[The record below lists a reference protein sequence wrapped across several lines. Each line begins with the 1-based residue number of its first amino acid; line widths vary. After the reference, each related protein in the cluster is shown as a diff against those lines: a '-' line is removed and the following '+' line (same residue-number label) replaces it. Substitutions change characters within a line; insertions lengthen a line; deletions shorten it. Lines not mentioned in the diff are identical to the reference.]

1 MYHWSWICWGCH
13 TTARCVLLII
23 ASKTKFRGDEIGS
36 LKYVN
41 DLFWQSNP
49 LAVIGTHLVH
59 VYPTSMNIFPGLNLA
74 GINGWPQYSR
84 RIGMTHLIVVYLLD
98 RTSLK
103 GTWDIL
109 KSLIQ
114 IMPIPNALTIN
125 TLGCCFIKTILN
137 SQPNWN
143 FTCEMK
149 CNRNLKYVW
158 VYF

>member
-1 MYHWSWICWGCH
+1 MWRAVVRQCTIDPEFVEVA
-13 TTARCVLLII
+13 TPPPRRVLLII

-41 DLFWQSNP
+41 DLFRQSNP

-114 IMPIPNALTIN
+114 IMPIPHALTIN
-125 TLGCCFIKTILN
+125 TLGCWFINTIWN
-137 SQPNWN
+137 SQLDWN
-143 FTCEMK
+143 SLVK
-149 CNRNLKYVW
+149 
-158 VYF
+158 